1 MPSLATVE
9 IPVITSPRGNSNYGF
24 GKGKAPI
31 TTTSGQRIYGDGPLP
46 IKPSDQ
52 APKKA
57 RIVSRSADDEG
68 VNYTL
73 AIGGVEINDVGVEEI
88 LDYVSALELEEFE
101 NREFEAE
108 RDVLR
113 VLEAE
118 KERER
123 LLKLERIRE
132 RAKQK
137 GVAVSESDTG
147 VQGESES
154 AEEAVGKHGRKRPT
168 YTKFYMKNQPR
179 RKGVLVTDDDDDDED
194 HPLLQSSAAETD
206 THPGSRPAI
215 APASRNKRRRRKRDK
230 VTGELLPL
238 DPISN
243 DELPQ
248 QKRPRR
254 RRHPITGEL
263 MPLGWRFDPNEPTKQ
278 PPAPKSSTSFRQLSI
293 ADEPGPKRQK
303 LDTES
308 EMSRSPSPAF
318 LTKAQSAA
326 QYTPQQS
333 QTPTTIRRPAPAK
346 ASIIEIATSE
356 DDSELEV
363 VDMKTPKAKVPSKA
377 SLPDTGTARSAIQ
390 LSPEQD
396 EPVLKLVP
404 SARKP
409 AAMTSGTTPA
419 KTSIMNPSAP
429 RAPYTEND
437 LGTTESSEADDED
450 GDDYV
455 VEAITDHR
463 LSDPRTHPP
472 GLPNKPIMLY
482 KVKWAR
488 YDETTW

>member
-1 MPSLATVE
+1 M
-9 IPVITSPRGNSNYGF
+9 
-24 GKGKAPI
+24 K
-31 TTTSGQRIYGDGPLP
+31 
-46 IKPSDQ
+46 
-52 APKKA
+52 
-57 RIVSRSADDEG
+57 
-68 VNYTL
+68 
-73 AIGGVEINDVGVEEI
+73 
-88 LDYVSALELEEFE
+88 
-101 NREFEAE
+101 
-108 RDVLR
+108 
-113 VLEAE
+113 
-118 KERER
+118 
-123 LLKLERIRE
+123 E
-132 RAKQK
+132 RAKRK

-147 VQGESES
+147 VQQESES
-154 AEEAVGKHGRKRPT
+154 EEEAAVGKHGRKRPT

-179 RKGVLVTDDDDDDED
+179 RKGALVTDEEEEDD

-206 THPGSRPAI
+206 THPDSRSAI
-215 APASRNKRRRRKRDK
+215 ARATGTKRRRRKRDK

-263 MPLGWRFDPNEPTKQ
+263 MPLGWRYDPNEPTKQ

-308 EMSRSPSPAF
+308 EVSRSPSPAF
-318 LTKAQSAA
+318 LTKAQIAA

-333 QTPTTIRRPAPAK
+333 QTPTTIKRPTPAK
-346 ASIIEIATSE
+346 ASIIETATSE

-363 VDMKTPKAKVPSKA
+363 VDMKTPRAKVPSKV
-377 SLPDTGTARSAIQ
+377 SLPNKRTTQSAMQ
-390 LSPEQD
+390 LSPEHD
-396 EPVLKLVP
+396 EPVLKPVP
-404 SARKP
+404 SARKA
-409 AAMTSGTTPA
+409 AAMTCATSPA
-419 KTSIMNPSAP
+419 KTSIMNPSAA
-429 RAPYTEND
+429 RAPSTEHD
-437 LGTTESSEADDED
+437 LGTAESSEADDED

-482 KVKWAR
+482 QVKWAR
-488 YDETTW
+488 YDEKTW